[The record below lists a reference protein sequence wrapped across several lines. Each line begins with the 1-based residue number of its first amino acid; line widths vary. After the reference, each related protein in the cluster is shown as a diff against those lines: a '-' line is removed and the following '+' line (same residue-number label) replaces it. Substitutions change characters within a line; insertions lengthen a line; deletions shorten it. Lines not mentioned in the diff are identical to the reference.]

1 MKQILL
7 TPLFLLFF
15 SHLPNPC
22 VGETLLAALV
32 RNGIISFYLATDDSR
47 LEQIR
52 KRLKNEQQAL
62 RFINLNPDQI
72 HTITTTNNGDDH
84 PNLRHQLS
92 AALDYTISDGF
103 YNADVFDGKSQAT
116 KAIES
121 NTVTKGDP
129 KYNRYQDNPGLARVT
144 AVRAGRSGDPNLN
157 NRQMNA
163 IKNMTFNASV
173 MSLGGDKAPVP
184 VVSQYKNVTFGD
196 LMKQAEQG
204 VTAQERKTAPVKGGG
219 VSGNV
224 RSFSAS

>member
-1 MKQILL
+1 MKQLLL

-47 LEQIR
+47 LEQI
-52 KRLKNEQQAL
+52 KSRLKSEQQAL
-62 RFINLNPDQI
+62 RFINFNPDQI

-92 AALDYTISDGF
+92 TALDHTISDGF
-103 YNADVFDGKSQAT
+103 YNADFFDGKSQVR
-116 KAIES
+116 KAIEN
-121 NTVTKGDP
+121 NTVTKGEQ
-129 KYNRYQDNPGLARVT
+129 KYNRLKDSPDEADVT
-144 AVRAGRSGDPNLN
+144 AVMAGRSGDDNLN
-157 NRQMNA
+157 NRQMDA
-163 IKNMTFNASV
+163 IENIRFNATAI
-173 MSLGGDKAPVP
+173 SLNGEKAPE
-184 VVSQYKNVTFGD
+184 VSQYNNVTFREIRQ
-196 LMKQAEQG
+196 QAKEG

-224 RSFSAS
+224 RGFSAS